1 MCKGVQGCSRRFGG
15 ADVPALSL
23 VASHPGPRS
32 APTLALGG
40 ANPSISLEIFFIDLA
55 NKACSETSER
65 AGKSC
70 RMQDIW
76 KNGTMVSYFQ
86 VIPEHFK
93 KNNKCF

>member
-70 RMQDIW
+70 RIQDIW
-76 KNGTMVSYFQ
+76 
-86 VIPEHFK
+86 
-93 KNNKCF
+93 

>member
-40 ANPSISLEIFFIDLA
+40 ANPSISLEIFLLIWRTRLA
-55 NKACSETSER
+55 AKPVKGQVNR
-65 AGKSC
+65 AEFKTFGKTVPWFHIF
-70 RMQDIW
+70 R
-76 KNGTMVSYFQ
+76 
-86 VIPEHFK
+86 
-93 KNNKCF
+93 